1 MQQNVS
7 QAGSEDGTLEVANL
21 TVEIDVP
28 AGTLHAVTDI
38 SFQVKQGETLGIV
51 GESGCGKSI
60 TSLAIMGLLPRSAR
74 MTASKLRLEQTDLLS
89 IGGQKELSNIRGD
102 RLGMIFQDPMT
113 SLNPVYTVGNQMEEV
128 FIRHGKGNR
137 KAARE
142 RASYLLEKVGII
154 AVKER
159 LKQYPHQLS
168 GGLRQRVMIGMM
180 LMCDP
185 ILLIA
190 DEPTTALDV
199 TIQAQI
205 LNLLGQL
212 QKDFNTALILITHD
226 LGVISRISDKVG
238 VMYAGRIV
246 ESGSTK
252 EIFDEP
258 IHPYTHGLLD
268 CIPIPGKTE
277 RGSRLGS
284 IDGMVPALIGD
295 QVGCEFVTR
304 CPYREA
310 DCTKG
315 EVAEQVLGP
324 GHGFRCIHSREDL
337 LGIYEKKRG
346 AAE

>member
-1 MQQNVS
+1 MQQNIS
-7 QAGSEDGTLEVANL
+7 QTSAEKATLEVQNL
-21 TVEIDVP
+21 TVKIEVP

-38 SFQVKQGETLGIV
+38 SFYVGQGQTLGIV
-51 GESGCGKSI
+51 GESGCGKTI
-60 TSLAIMGLLPRSAR
+60 TALAVMGLLPRSAT
-74 MTASKLRLEQTDLLS
+74 MTGSILRLEKTDLLS
-89 IGGQKELSNIRGD
+89 IGGQKELSNLRGD

-128 FIRHGKGNR
+128 FTHHKKGTR
-137 KAARE
+137 KEAKE
-142 RASYLLEKVGII
+142 RATFLLDKVGIM

-168 GGLRQRVMIGMM
+168 GGLRQRVMIAMM
-180 LMCDP
+180 LMCNP

-205 LNLLGQL
+205 LHLLGQL
-212 QKDFNTALILITHD
+212 QDEFNMALMLITHD
-226 LGVISRISDKVG
+226 LGVISRIADKVA

-246 ESGSTK
+246 EAGTAQ

-268 CIPIPGKTE
+268 CIPIPGKTV
-277 RGSRLGS
+277 RGARLGS
-284 IDGMVPALIGD
+284 IEGMVPSLIGD
-295 QVGCEFVTR
+295 QVGCEFANR
-304 CPYREA
+304 CPYRVDGCA
-310 DCTKG
+310 QG
-315 EVAEQVLGP
+315 EIEEQVLGP

-337 LGIYEKKRG
+337 LGLYENKRG